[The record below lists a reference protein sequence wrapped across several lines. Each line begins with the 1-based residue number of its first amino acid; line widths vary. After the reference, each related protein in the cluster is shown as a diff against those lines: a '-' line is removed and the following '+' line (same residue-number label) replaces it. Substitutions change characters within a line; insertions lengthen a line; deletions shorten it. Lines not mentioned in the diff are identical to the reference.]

1 MSRIRIIAARLALAN
16 TVTAEKWSGKVK
28 TKWHPPEGFFSR
40 SAQAIAD
47 GLMRE
52 SKDRAQAMGRLNF
65 YINRGGENISSED
78 KGRLE
83 HAKQILEKK
92 TEASTIAARLQAHA
106 ELTARI
112 KGADEYSWMLHQGG
126 KLTLQTSKGPIEIDK
141 GEVYGVRPSSNG
153 KQIRFVQAEDHG
165 INKVMTLTLDDAK
178 KLAKTAKPTKE
189 PT

>member
-1 MSRIRIIAARLALAN
+1 MSAII
-16 TVTAEKWSGKVK
+16 TSIT
-28 TKWHPPEGFFSR
+28 
-40 SAQAIAD
+40 
-47 GLMRE
+47 
-52 SKDRAQAMGRLNF
+52 
-65 YINRGGENISSED
+65 
-78 KGRLE
+78 
-83 HAKQILEKK
+83 
-92 TEASTIAARLQAHA
+92 ARLQAHA

-165 INKVMTLTLDDAK
+165 INKVMTLTLEDAK